1 MPTSATARLRT
12 LAQGLADALPENV
25 VEVVLTGSVSRG
37 VADELS
43 DVEMLV
49 VTVETLSLEACFEL
63 AGGLGL
69 TGLDTWGPRTGPARR
84 VSGYGD
90 GTPIELIW
98 WSREHA
104 EARIEAT
111 LAGGDQSTADAL
123 VHGVALRTGGL
134 LSRWQYRLR
143 DYPPALAAARIE
155 DAALLWG
162 GFAPAGILT
171 LTRPQDSLA
180 RTEWLVDAAR
190 RVLTI
195 VYALNRVW
203 QPTTKRLAA
212 RVEGLP
218 TKPHRLAD
226 RIAEAL
232 DDPDPHRA
240 VLTMAKLQL
249 DTIELAPPG
258 PNTTR
263 ARHWLT
269 ATPGVRPRGA
279 TN

>member
-12 LAQGLADALPENV
+12 LAQGLADALPEPV
-25 VEVVLTGSVSRG
+25 VEVVLTGSVSRE

-49 VTVETLSLEACFEL
+49 VTAETHSLEACFEI

-69 TGLDTWGPRTGPARR
+69 TDLDTWGPRTGPARR
-84 VSGYGD
+84 VFGYAD
-90 GTPIELIW
+90 GTPVELIW

-104 EARIEAT
+104 EARIDAT
-111 LAGGDQSTADAL
+111 LAGGEQSTADAL
-123 VHGVALRTGGL
+123 VHGAALRTCGL
-134 LSRWQYRLR
+134 LARWQVRLH

-155 DAALLWG
+155 DAALPWG

-171 LTRPQDSLA
+171 LTRPQDALA

-190 RVLTI
+190 RVVTI

-203 QPTTKRLAA
+203 QPTTKRLAS
-212 RVEGLP
+212 RVESLAI
-218 TKPHRLAD
+218 KPDRLAN
-226 RIAEAL
+226 RITEAL
-232 DDPDPHRA
+232 EDPDPRRSL
-240 VLTMAKLQL
+240 LTMAELQL

-258 PNTTR
+258 PNTDR

-269 ATPGVRPRGA
+269 AAAAAVA
-279 TN
+279 D